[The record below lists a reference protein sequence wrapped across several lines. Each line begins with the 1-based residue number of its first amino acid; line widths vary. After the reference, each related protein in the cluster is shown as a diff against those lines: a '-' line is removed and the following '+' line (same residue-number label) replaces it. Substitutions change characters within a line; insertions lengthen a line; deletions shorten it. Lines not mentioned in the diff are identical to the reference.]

1 MATMTLD
8 EFRATRAEADD
19 LSAFFPDPA
28 LVGKKGYVYC
38 GGRYWIDE
46 GPGLPGDTA
55 NCCLVDGKLEVF
67 DTLHVAEEYLHM
79 SLVMAGADLSVPTDE
94 QVLDAFDAAVPAPEV
109 AAAGKADGVAGM
121 VVVRAERS
129 DSSPDPWPVHG
140 AATVER
146 IKREI
151 LEDISTLRVPADVR
165 SFGDLGQWV
174 DPQQYGG
181 QLDGTGLVPSERMD
195 FWRQAHQAVDAW
207 LAAGRP
213 EGGGR

>member
-8 EFRATRAEADD
+8 EFRATRVHTDD
-19 LSAFFPDPA
+19 LSEFFPDSG

-94 QVLDAFDAAVPAPEV
+94 QVLDAFDAAVPAPE
-109 AAAGKADGVAGM
+109 GVL
-121 VVVRAERS
+121 AERS
-129 DSSPDPWPVHG
+129 DSSPDPWPAHG

-151 LEDISTLRVPADVR
+151 REDIFTMRMPADVR

>member
-8 EFRATRAEADD
+8 EFRATRVHTDD
-19 LSAFFPDPA
+19 LSEFFPDSG

-55 NCCLVDGKLEVF
+55 NGCLVDGKLEVF

-94 QVLDAFDAAVPAPEV
+94 QVLDAFDAAVPAPE
-109 AAAGKADGVAGM
+109 GVL
-121 VVVRAERS
+121 AERS
-129 DSSPDPWPVHG
+129 DSSPDPWPAHG

-151 LEDISTLRVPADVR
+151 REDIFTMRMPADVR